1 VIAWT
6 DDNSLTLKARTAAPG
21 AAFGAVTAV
30 GANYG
35 AFDLAI
41 APGHAALMWTQGG
54 ATVSSEPV
62 T

>member
-1 VIAWT
+1 LLAQLSTPILPT
-6 DDNSLTLKARTAAPG
+6 D
-21 AAFGAVTAV
+21 VV
-30 GANYG
+30 G